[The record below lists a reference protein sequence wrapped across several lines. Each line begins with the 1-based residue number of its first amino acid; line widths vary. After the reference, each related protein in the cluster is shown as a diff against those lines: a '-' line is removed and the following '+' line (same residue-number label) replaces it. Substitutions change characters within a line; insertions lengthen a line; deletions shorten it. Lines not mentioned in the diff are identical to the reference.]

1 MPAVIDLAKVQSI
14 WIDPERMSGAPC
26 IRGTRFPVAQL
37 LAELAEGD
45 YTVIG
50 LAAEFDLDR
59 KAMAAVLDELSQ
71 AVAAI
76 AQQ

>member
-1 MPAVIDLAKVQSI
+1 MSAVIDIAAMPSI
-14 WIDPERMSGAPC
+14 QVDPEKRHGEPC
-26 IRGTRFPVAQL
+26 LPGTRFPVARV

-50 LAAEFDLDR
+50 LAAEYDLDR
-59 KAMAAVLDELSQ
+59 TALAAVLHDL
-71 AVAAI
+71 ATAIAAI